1 MINKVLDVFRREGIE
16 GIWRAV
22 KWRVNIDIVWRLKPN
37 GPRRLALN
45 RLAGCKGIEIGG
57 PSSFFG
63 VTGPIPIYPVIG
75 TLDNCNF
82 STSTVWQAEIVAG
95 ESTYRY
101 ADGRVAGKQYIS
113 EAADLQDIPSSTYDF
128 LICSH
133 VIEHVANPLEALR
146 EWLRIIRPGGTI
158 LLVVPHRD
166 GAFDHR
172 RLVTT
177 FQHLVEDFRRGTK
190 EDDLTHL
197 PEILALHD
205 LSRDPD
211 AGTHAQFEARSR
223 KNLENR
229 CLHHHVFDVELV
241 AKMLTHAECEILALD
256 QLAPHHIIAVARKSL

>member
-1 MINKVLDVFRREGIE
+1 MIHRILSVYKAAGASGVWSAIL
-16 GIWRAV
+16 
-22 KWRVNIDIVWRLKPN
+22 WRLN
-37 GPRRLALN
+37 LAGPRKISLRL
-45 RLAGCKGIEIGG
+45 LAARSGIEIGG
-57 PSSFFG
+57 PSSVFSKS
-63 VTGPIPIYPVIG
+63 GPLPIYPIVG

-82 STSTVWQAEIVAG
+82 SAATVWQPNALAG
-95 ESTYRY
+95 EEAFQFDTERK
-101 ADGRVAGKQYIS
+101 AGYQFIS
-113 EAADLQDIPSSTYDF
+113 EASNLSCISTSAYDF

-133 VIEHVANPLEALR
+133 VIEHVANPLRALR
-146 EWLRIIRPGGTI
+146 EWLRVVRPGGT
-158 LLVVPHRD
+158 LLVVAPHRQ

-172 RLVTT
+172 RPVTT
-177 FQHLVEDFRRGTK
+177 FQHLVEDFERGTK

-241 AKMLTHAECEILALD
+241 GKMLTHAECEILALD